1 MRKLFILPLITLSLL
16 VGCVSS
22 STESSAEPKYYPE
35 AEIEPE
41 ITSGDATINALEA
54 CIIVAELF
62 ESPPTDGMSIQMEI
76 LEAQSLLAKA
86 SNGSDIY
93 REMFN
98 SLSDFTSYIEQG
110 DFDSAKRASDR
121 FFAGCDTFIE

>member
-22 STESSAEPKYYPE
+22 STEYSEPTDYTE
-35 AEIEPE
+35 TEIERE
-41 ITSGDATINALEA
+41 LSSGDAVINALEA
-54 CIIVAELF
+54 CIIIAELF

-76 LEAQSLLAKA
+76 LTAQSLLAKA
-86 SNGSDIY
+86 SNGNDIY

-98 SLSDFTSYIEQG
+98 SLSDFSSYIEQG
-110 DFDSAKRASDR
+110 DFDSVKRVSDR
-121 FFAGCDTFIE
+121 FFTGCDSMVD